1 MIKKMRSLM
10 TSLQRYVFI
19 CMAAAL
25 AFTLVTIPA
34 ASSFGQ
40 SGPPVIA
47 DVRVIV
53 ADAPDKAIKWKDIAR
68 SLIQFKPGD
77 AYADL
82 KLRDSLAALDQS
94 GLFEKI
100 HFPDPDLTLPEITLE
115 FYVTPYS
122 RIKDI
127 RITGGFPLLEKEIR
141 NVMSIY
147 TGDVYVPARLPEQSG
162 FIAGLF
168 EKEGYIAP
176 AITLD
181 AEKDASD
188 GHVIIHVLIK
198 NGPFLKI
205 SSVTLTGNRSFS
217 QIRLRTRLSTWH
229 ASLLPGEAS
238 RFVKKDLDQDVITL
252 RDFYRAKGFYDVVIE
267 NDVKTDTASKT
278 VDIRI
283 MINEGPF
290 YRIDIEGNTA
300 FYQFTL
306 KKDLPLAKDGNR
318 NDLGLRKGIR
328 AMKKRYAED
337 GYPDARISWK
347 ADDFDNK
354 GMPERRI
361 LFTIE
366 EGPRH
371 IVTQISISGN
381 QALSED
387 EIRRQIL
394 TRTPGW
400 ITAGQYNA
408 DVLREDLRAIKA
420 LYLRNGFLETRID
433 ETVDIKAPDSDAKKK
448 IREIFIQIDIAEGP
462 QTRVGRVDIAHLDAI
477 PMDAARKAL
486 TQQPGEPFRRYM
498 VTDDQNTL
506 AALISEAGYPHVTVS
521 HEVDISPDKMRADII
536 YTVDAGPA
544 VRMGETFVIGN
555 FKTRPHI
562 IDREISLEADAPFSL
577 SRVLSSQRDIRNINA
592 LSGARFTTMGLAEKA
607 DRVDL
612 LVEVEEKK
620 PYFAEFA
627 VGYDTQRLFYTQ
639 AAVGDNNLL
648 GLNKQLRAEL
658 EWSQIGY
665 RSEVGL
671 TEPRFFGTRIKSH
684 TALFG
689 EKLEELNKDFG
700 TRTYGASYAF
710 SRELAKNLTGSLNLR
725 FEYREQYRTDS
736 TPIPEEEADQYQP
749 RSILVGTPGLAYNST
764 DSFIRPTRGIRA
776 TGSVDVSSGMKN
788 SLDDFFKYRAEIRA
802 YHTPIRRV
810 TLAVRARFG
819 HIDPYGSRGRIP
831 EDQLFFLGGT
841 TDVRGFSEN
850 KLRVDD
856 QGDPV
861 GGQTSL
867 LGSAEIRFD
876 MGMNFELAGF
886 YDTGAI
892 RDVIRNGDSD
902 GFRESAGIG
911 LRYIT
916 AIGPIGLMHGWKLD
930 RQPGESRGAFHFS
943 IGYTF

>member
-1 MIKKMRSLM
+1 M
-10 TSLQRYVFI
+10 TILQRCFFI
-19 CMAAAL
+19 YIATALLLFLCFAAASP
-25 AFTLVTIPA
+25 AFA
-34 ASSFGQ
+34 Q
-40 SGPPVIA
+40 SGPSVIA
-47 DVRVIV
+47 AVRVIV
-53 ADAPDKAIKWKDIAR
+53 ADAPDETIQWEEIAQ
-68 SLIQFKPGD
+68 SLIQFKKGD
-77 AYADL
+77 TYSDL
-82 KLRDSLAALDQS
+82 KLRDSLVALDNS
-94 GLFEKI
+94 GLFAKI
-100 HFPDPDLTLPEITLE
+100 HIPDPDLTLPEIILE
-115 FYVTPYS
+115 FHVTPYS

-127 RITGGFPLLEKEIR
+127 RITGGFPLLEKEIH
-141 NVMSIY
+141 NIMSIY
-147 TGDVYVPARLPEQSG
+147 VGDAYVPALLPDQAG
-162 FIAGLF
+162 FIANLF
-168 EKEGYIAP
+168 EKEGYITP
-176 AITLD
+176 EITLD
-181 AEKDASD
+181 AKKDHTD
-188 GHVIIHVLIK
+188 GHVIVHIRIE
-198 NGPFLKI
+198 NGPFLKV
-205 SSVTLTGNRSFS
+205 SSVAVEGNRSFS
-217 QIRLRTRLSTWH
+217 QTRLRTRLSTWQ
-229 ASLLPGEAS
+229 ASLLPGGAS
-238 RFVKKDLDQDVITL
+238 RFVQKDLDQDLATL
-252 RDFYRAKGFYDVVIE
+252 RDFYRNKGFYDVVVE
-267 NDVKTDTASKT
+267 ADAQTDTTSET

-283 MINEGPF
+283 VINEGP
-290 YRIDIEGNTA
+290 YYQIDIDGNTA
-300 FYQFTL
+300 FYKWTL

-318 NDLGLRKGIR
+318 SDLGLRKGIR
-328 AMKKRYAED
+328 AIKKRYTAA
-337 GYPDARISWK
+337 GYPDALISWS
-347 ADDFDNK
+347 ARDFKEEDTT
-354 GMPERRI
+354 ERHI
-361 LFTIE
+361 QISIQ

-371 IVTQISISGN
+371 IVTQLAIAGN

-400 ITAGQYNA
+400 IAAGQFDA
-408 DVLREDLRAIKA
+408 AVLKEDLRAIKA
-420 LYLRNGFLETRID
+420 LYLRHGFLETGID
-433 ETVDIKAPDSDAKKK
+433 ETVHIAAPDPDAKKE
-448 IREIFIQIDIAEGP
+448 IRETSVTIDIEEGP
-462 QTRVGRVDIAHLDAI
+462 QTLAGRVDIAHLDAI
-477 PMDAARKAL
+477 PADDALKAL
-486 TQQPGEPFRRYM
+486 TLKPGEPFRRYM
-498 VTDDQNTL
+498 AIDDQNTL
-506 AALISEAGYPHVTVS
+506 AAMISEAGHPHVTIS
-521 HEVDISPDKMRADII
+521 HEVDITPDKTRADIV
-536 YTVDAGPA
+536 YTVNAGPA
-544 VRMGETFVIGN
+544 VRMGETFFIGN
-555 FKTRPHI
+555 FKTRPQI
-562 IDREISLEADAPFSL
+562 LDRDITLEADAPFSL

-592 LSGARFTTMGLAEKA
+592 LSGARFTTIGLAEQA

-665 RSEVGL
+665 RTELGL

-684 TALFG
+684 TALFA

-700 TRTYGASYAF
+700 TRTYGASNAF
-710 SRELAKNLTGSLNLR
+710 SRELTKNLTGSLNFR

-802 YHTPIRRV
+802 YHTPIQRV
-810 TLAVRARFG
+810 TLAVRARVG

-867 LGSAEIRFD
+867 LGSAEIRLD

-892 RDVIRNGDSD
+892 RDVIRNGDSE

-930 RQPGESRGAFHFS
+930 RKPGESRGAFHFS